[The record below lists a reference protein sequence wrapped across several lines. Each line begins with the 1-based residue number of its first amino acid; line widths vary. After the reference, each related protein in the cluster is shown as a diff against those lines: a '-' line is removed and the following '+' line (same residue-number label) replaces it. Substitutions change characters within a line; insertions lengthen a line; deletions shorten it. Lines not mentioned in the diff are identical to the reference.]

1 MVEIPQVYAEDVVR
15 REELELDDVG
25 GLQQLRHSSGG
36 PKKALKSHC
45 ASGMAFG
52 LLVAH
57 GIKPDKQPRYM
68 NDFDR
73 PWNLRSMF
81 RKIIPD
87 IHSKALERYVAR

>member
-1 MVEIPQVYAEDVVR
+1 VVEIPQVYAEDVVR
-15 REELELDDVG
+15 REELELNDVG
-25 GLQQLRHSSGG
+25 GLKQLRHSSGA
-36 PKKALKSHC
+36 KKASKSHC

-73 PWNLRSMF
+73 P
-81 RKIIPD
+81 
-87 IHSKALERYVAR
+87 